1 MPQANTA
8 QALDPLLG
16 KPRPLAQL
24 AGYQAG
30 SIVSVRLLQRPAGNV
45 TFFAF
50 DQGQE
55 LSEHTAPFDALVTVV
70 DGEADI
76 MTGGTWH
83 RVAAGEA
90 LLLPAHAPHAVKAA
104 ARFKMVLTMVRS

>member
-1 MPQANTA
+1 MPQENMT
-8 QALDPLLG
+8 DPLLG
-16 KPRPLAQL
+16 KPRRLDHLADYR
-24 AGYQAG
+24 ADA
-30 SIVSVRLLQRPAGNV
+30 IVSVRLLQKPAGNV

-76 MTGGTWH
+76 MTGGAWH

-90 LLLPAHAPHAVKAA
+90 LLLPAHAPHAVKAV
-104 ARFKMVLTMVRS
+104 ARFKMILTMVRA